1 MIEKE
6 VLQNLLSNEFRVLRK
21 RGRKVR
27 IKWIDWLDH
36 CFVRG
41 VSVSMDTLGGIDPAP
56 WLAWVAWRKS
66 GRRIGSTIY
75 LCLGYQDALRG
86 DVDLLKD
93 VLRHEF
99 RLEGMMNR
107 SYSSDSV
114 RSTMYR
120 LGPIILSGNITRVKM
135 DIPSI
140 FRNSVKNS
148 NNGI

>member
-93 VLRHEF
+93 VLRHELMHIQTGRHDEQKLF
-99 RLEGMMNR
+99 KRQCKKYN
-107 SYSSDSV
+107 V
-114 RSTMYR
+114 P
-120 LGPIILSGNITRVKM
+120 LGAHYPEWKYYKS
-135 DIPSI
+135 
-140 FRNSVKNS
+140 
-148 NNGI
+148 